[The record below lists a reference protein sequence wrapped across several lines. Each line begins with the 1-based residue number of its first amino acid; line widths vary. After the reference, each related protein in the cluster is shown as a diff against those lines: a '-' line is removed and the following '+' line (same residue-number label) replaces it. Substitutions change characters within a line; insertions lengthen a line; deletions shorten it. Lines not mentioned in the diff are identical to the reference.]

1 MKIKSITA
9 KLCLLLTTFII
20 TISIVIAAWS
30 IKDTNKVVQAEMG
43 KLNREIL
50 DEVADN
56 ISIFLSNI
64 EEIGTNIVEDNKIN
78 SALAISKEDILN
90 RTEEVINLEKYVDV
104 LLNEQVWKY
113 GKYMKPDL
121 YIVSENDF
129 NFSTYSKN
137 KYTMESIKNET
148 WYSEIVKAN
157 GKTVLLSTFED
168 EEGIGPFK
176 SIFRMGRSINNL
188 ITGDNLG
195 VLIMD
200 ISEKMLFDRYNKII
214 KDGKNIYIV
223 DLKGNIISNKDKRLI
238 GKNYFEDIQY
248 GDYIEENEWYS
259 VIKRDNANYI
269 KLESTLDKYGWSI
282 IEEIP
287 SNVIKQPIK
296 QITEKFILTLTLVIV
311 VSFIIIYK
319 LSIWIT
325 KPVINMK
332 NTMKQVMDGNLNLK
346 VEVDRNDEIGSLEE
360 SFNNMI
366 KWLEESIE
374 EIKEQE
380 KQKRIAELSFLQAQ
394 INPHF
399 LYNTLSGVRFL
410 VSMNKNEE
418 AEEMLFKFTKLLRN
432 VLPKASELI
441 CLNEEIE
448 IVADYIELQK
458 IRYPNLFEV
467 DISIQESIKNIKV
480 PVLILQPVVEN
491 AIFYSI
497 DNEGKKGKI
506 RIIGY
511 SEEDKIIIEVID
523 NGKGM
528 SNRQI
533 NDVFKNKEAMN
544 RVGLINVHERIQ
556 LNYGKMYGIEI
567 ISEKGKGT
575 RIRYILPK
583 RGDTI

>member
-1 MKIKSITA
+1 MRIKSITT
-9 KLCLLLTTFII
+9 KLCLLLITFII
-20 TISIVIAAWS
+20 TISIVIGAWS
-30 IKDTNKVVQAEMG
+30 IKDTNKIVQAEMG
-43 KLNREIL
+43 KLNSEIL
-50 DEVADN
+50 NEIADN
-56 ISIFLSNI
+56 ISIFLSTI
-64 EEIGTNIVEDNKIN
+64 EEVGNNIVEDNKLN
-78 SALAISKEDILN
+78 GALVLSKSDVKN
-90 RTEEVINLEKYVDV
+90 RTEEVVNLEKYIEG

-121 YIVSENDF
+121 YIVSENDL
-129 NFSTYSKN
+129 NCSTYSKN
-137 KYTMESIKNET
+137 KYTMDSIKNES
-148 WYSEIVKAN
+148 WYNEIVDAK

-188 ITGDNLG
+188 ITGETLG

-200 ISEKMLFDRYNKII
+200 ISEKMLFDRYSKII
-214 KDGKNIYIV
+214 KDGRNIYIIN
-223 DLKGNIISNKDKRLI
+223 LKGNIISSKDKRLI
-238 GKNYFEDIQY
+238 GENYFEDIDN
-248 GDYIEENEWYS
+248 GEYIDEKEWYS
-259 VIKRDNANYI
+259 IVRREGVDYI

-287 SNVIKQPIK
+287 SNIIRQPIK
-296 QITEKFILTLTLVIV
+296 QITEKFILTLILVII
-311 VSFIIIYK
+311 VSFIIVYK
-319 LSIWIT
+319 LSIWVT

-332 NTMKQVMDGNLNLK
+332 NTMKKVMDGNLKIK
-346 VEVDRNDEIGSLEE
+346 VEVDRDDEIGNLEE

-366 KWLEESIE
+366 KWLDDSIE
-374 EIKEQE
+374 EIKEKE

-441 CLNEEIE
+441 TLNEEIE
-448 IVADYIELQK
+448 VVMAYIELQK
-458 IRYPNLFEV
+458 IRYPDLFEIDV
-467 DISIQESIKNIKV
+467 NIEEEINNIKV
-480 PVLILQPVVEN
+480 PALILQPVVEN

-497 DNEGKKGKI
+497 EGEEKKGKI
-506 RIIGY
+506 SIIGY
-511 SEEDKIIIEVID
+511 SNKESIIIEIKD
-523 NGKGM
+523 NGRGM

-533 NDVFKNKEAMN
+533 SDVFNNKEAIN

-567 ISEKGKGT
+567 ISEEGEGT
-575 RIRYILPK
+575 SIKYILPK
-583 RGDTI
+583 

>member
-1 MKIKSITA
+1 MKIKSITT

-20 TISIVIAAWS
+20 TISIVIGGWS

-43 KLNREIL
+43 RLNSEIL

-56 ISIFLSNI
+56 ISIFLSDI
-64 EEIGTNIVEDNKIN
+64 EDIGNNIVEDNKLN
-78 SALAISKEDILN
+78 SALTISKEDVIN
-90 RTEEVINLEKYVDV
+90 RTEETINLENYIEV

-129 NFSTYSKN
+129 NSSTYSKN
-137 KYTMESIKNET
+137 KYTMESIKNES
-148 WYSEIVKAN
+148 WYNEIVKAN

-168 EEGIGPFK
+168 ENGIGPFK

-188 ITGDNLG
+188 ITGETLG

-214 KDGKNIYIV
+214 KDGRNVYIT
-223 DLKGNIISNKDKRLI
+223 DLKGSVISSKDKRLI
-238 GKNYFEDIQY
+238 GKNYFSDIQK
-248 GDYIEENEWYS
+248 EEYMDEHEWYS
-259 VIKRDNANYI
+259 VIRRENNNYI
-269 KLESTLDKYGWSI
+269 KMESTLDKYGWSI

-296 QITEKFILTLTLVIV
+296 QITEKFILTLILVII

-319 LSIWIT
+319 LSVWIT

-332 NTMKQVMDGNLNLK
+332 NIMKEVMNGNLNLK
-346 VEVDRNDEIGSLEE
+346 VEVDRNDEIGNLEE

-432 VLPKASELI
+432 ILPKASELI
-441 CLNEEIE
+441 TLQEEIE
-448 IVADYIELQK
+448 IIIAYIELQK
-458 IRYPNLFEV
+458 IRYPNLFTV
-467 DISIQESIKNIKV
+467 DISIEESIKNIKV
-480 PVLILQPVVEN
+480 PALILQPVVEN

-497 DNEGKKGKI
+497 DNEGKKGEI
-506 RIIGY
+506 SIISY
-511 SEEDKIIIEVID
+511 SKKEKIIIDVKD

-528 SNRQI
+528 SDRQI
-533 NDVFKNKEAMN
+533 NNVFNNKEAIN

-556 LNYGKMYGIEI
+556 LNYGKDYGIEI
-567 ISEKGKGT
+567 ISEEGKGT
-575 RIRYILPK
+575 NVKYILPK
-583 RGDTI
+583 KEEIR

>member
-1 MKIKSITA
+1 MKIKSITT

-20 TISIVIAAWS
+20 TISIVIGGWS
-30 IKDTNKVVQAEMG
+30 IKDTNKVVQAERG
-43 KLNREIL
+43 RLNSEIL

-56 ISIFLSNI
+56 ISIFLSDI
-64 EEIGTNIVEDNKIN
+64 EDIGNNIVEDNKLN
-78 SALAISKEDILN
+78 SALTISKEDVIN
-90 RTEEVINLEKYVDV
+90 RTEETINLENYIEV

-129 NFSTYSKN
+129 NSSTYSKN
-137 KYTMESIKNET
+137 KYTMESIKNES
-148 WYSEIVKAN
+148 WYNEIVKAN

-168 EEGIGPFK
+168 ENGIGPFK

-188 ITGDNLG
+188 ITGETLG

-214 KDGKNIYIV
+214 KDGRNVYIT
-223 DLKGNIISNKDKRLI
+223 DLKGSVISSKDKRLI
-238 GKNYFEDIQY
+238 GKNYFSDIQK
-248 GDYIEENEWYS
+248 EEYMDEHEWYS
-259 VIKRDNANYI
+259 VIRRENNNYI
-269 KLESTLDKYGWSI
+269 KMESTLDKYGWSI

-296 QITEKFILTLTLVIV
+296 QITEKFILTLILVII

-319 LSIWIT
+319 LSVWIT

-332 NTMKQVMDGNLNLK
+332 NIMKEVMNGNLNLK
-346 VEVDRNDEIGSLEE
+346 VEVDRNDEIGNLEE

-432 VLPKASELI
+432 ILPKASELI
-441 CLNEEIE
+441 TLQEEIE
-448 IVADYIELQK
+448 IIIAYIELQK
-458 IRYPNLFEV
+458 IRYPNLFTV
-467 DISIQESIKNIKV
+467 DISIEESIKNIKV
-480 PVLILQPVVEN
+480 PALILQPVVEN

-497 DNEGKKGKI
+497 DNEGKKGEI
-506 RIIGY
+506 SIISY
-511 SEEDKIIIEVID
+511 SKKEKIIIDVKD

-528 SNRQI
+528 SDRQI
-533 NDVFKNKEAMN
+533 NNVFNNKEAIN

-556 LNYGKMYGIEI
+556 LNYGKDYGIEI
-567 ISEKGKGT
+567 ISEEGKGT
-575 RIRYILPK
+575 NVKYILPK
-583 RGDTI
+583 KEEIR

>member
-1 MKIKSITA
+1 MRIKSITT
-9 KLCLLLTTFII
+9 KLCLLLITFII
-20 TISIVIAAWS
+20 TISIVIGAWS
-30 IKDTNKVVQAEMG
+30 IKDTNKIVQAEMG
-43 KLNREIL
+43 KLNSEIL
-50 DEVADN
+50 NEIADN
-56 ISIFLSNI
+56 ISIFLSTI
-64 EEIGTNIVEDNKIN
+64 EEVGNNIVEDNKLN
-78 SALAISKEDILN
+78 GALVLSKSDVEN
-90 RTEEVINLEKYVDV
+90 RTEEVVNLEKYIEG

-121 YIVSENDF
+121 YIVSENDL
-129 NFSTYSKN
+129 NCSTYSKN
-137 KYTMESIKNET
+137 KYTMDSIKNES
-148 WYSEIVKAN
+148 WYNEIVDAK

-188 ITGDNLG
+188 ITGETLG

-200 ISEKMLFDRYNKII
+200 ISEKMLFDRYSKII
-214 KDGKNIYIV
+214 KDGRNIYIIN
-223 DLKGNIISNKDKRLI
+223 LKGNIISSKDKRLI
-238 GKNYFEDIQY
+238 GENYFEDIDN
-248 GDYIEENEWYS
+248 GEYIDEKEWYS
-259 VIKRDNANYI
+259 IVRREGVDYI

-287 SNVIKQPIK
+287 SNIIRQPIK
-296 QITEKFILTLTLVIV
+296 QITEKFILTLILVII
-311 VSFIIIYK
+311 VSFIIVYK
-319 LSIWIT
+319 LSIWVT

-332 NTMKQVMDGNLNLK
+332 NTMKKVMDGNLKIK
-346 VEVDRNDEIGSLEE
+346 VEVDRDDEIGNLEE

-366 KWLEESIE
+366 KWLDDSIE
-374 EIKEQE
+374 EIKEKE

-441 CLNEEIE
+441 TLNEEIE
-448 IVADYIELQK
+448 VVMAYIELQK
-458 IRYPNLFEV
+458 IRYPDLFEV
-467 DISIQESIKNIKV
+467 DINIEKEINNIKV
-480 PVLILQPVVEN
+480 PALILQPVVEN

-497 DNEGKKGKI
+497 EGEEKKGEI
-506 RIIGY
+506 SIIGY
-511 SEEDKIIIEVID
+511 SNKESIIIEIKD

-533 NDVFKNKEAMN
+533 SDVFNNKEAIN

-567 ISEKGKGT
+567 ISEEGEGT
-575 RIRYILPK
+575 SIKYILPK
-583 RGDTI
+583 